1 MEAVDDFS
9 EFRKHKDIMTLRFVE
24 FYEGGADVRRFFS
37 NGIDAIDYINKLHA
51 AGVDYKFRVINTPD
65 TMEGFV
71 DVLNKLDPF
80 RSAFDSDVIP
90 F

>member
-9 EFRKHKDIMTLRFVE
+9 EFRDIMTIRFIE
-24 FYEGGADVRRFFS
+24 FYEDGADVRRFFS
-37 NGIDAIDYINKLHA
+37 NEKNAADYVNKLHA
-51 AGVDYKFRVINTPD
+51 AGVDYKFRVVHTPGTVD
-65 TMEGFV
+65 ALV